1 RAGEVCNIAGYL
13 TGIGELREF
22 QRDDGTKG
30 YVTSINV
37 TDETGRVRVSLWGDL
52 HRLLENADL
61 GYRVE
66 ITGGQVKNGWNG
78 ELEISCGRR
87 SRITFAP
94 PG

>member
-1 RAGEVCNIAGYL
+1 
-13 TGIGELREF
+13 LREF

-52 HRLLENADL
+52 YRLLENADL
-61 GYRVE
+61 GCRVE
-66 ITGGQVKNGWNG
+66 IMGGQVKNGWNG
-78 ELEISCGRR
+78 ELEVSCGWR